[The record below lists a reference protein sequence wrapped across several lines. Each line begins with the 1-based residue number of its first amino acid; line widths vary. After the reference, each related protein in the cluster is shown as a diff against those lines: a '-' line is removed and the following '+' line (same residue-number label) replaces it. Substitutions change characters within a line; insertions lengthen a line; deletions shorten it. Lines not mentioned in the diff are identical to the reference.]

1 MFKSEKLDGKLIV
14 KPQGPITSTNANQF
28 RDELREKVD
37 AGEINIII
45 DLEAVDMIDSKGLS
59 VFIIC
64 HQTLTGKGGS
74 LTVVTDNEDL
84 RGLFHVLR
92 LDEHFTVT
100 GSQCLANA

>member
-1 MFKSEKLDGKLIV
+1 MFKTEKLNDKLIV
-14 KPQGPITSTNANQF
+14 KPQEPITSTNANQF
-28 RDELREKVD
+28 RDELKQQME
-37 AGEINIII
+37 AGEINLII
-45 DLEAVDMIDSKGLS
+45 DLEEVDMIDSKGLS

-64 HQTLTGKGGS
+64 HQALTGRGGS

-100 GSQCLANA
+100 GSECLVNA